1 LCSGPAFCSGLCFG
15 RVLFWFGS
23 LAQNVT
29 CWQRVIFRHPRFSAV
44 YPSFDR
50 DERIL
55 VNIGI
60 TQETR
65 QRRKPEEPTQ
75 GARPGNAGTKIVQS
89 SKPDKATQEA
99 APGNARSQTRQRRK
113 LDQPMEETRP
123 SNVGSLTRK

>member
-1 LCSGPAFCSGLCFG
+1 MIASTLLGGVQDNFMD
-15 RVLFWFGS
+15 
-23 LAQNVT
+23 T
-29 CWQRVIFRHPRFSAV
+29 
-44 YPSFDR
+44 
-50 DERIL
+50 IL

-99 APGNARSQTRQRRK
+99 APGDARSQTRQRRK
-113 LDQPMEETRP
+113 LDKHFSTAKVPIYTPKVKCCSTENQQAVSAARYACA
-123 SNVGSLTRK
+123 